1 MRSKIIF
8 LAVAALFLSWNLAQ
22 AQNFTKQ
29 ERKVQSFD
37 AIQINGSADVFLT
50 QGSHQSVVVETEA
63 RNQDK
68 IITEVSGSTLIIKS
82 KPYSNFITKR
92 LRVYV
97 ETPNI
102 QNLAVFGSGDFH
114 VPSITSEHL
123 TLIIKGSGDID
134 AGNLQVS
141 TLTAKILG
149 SGDLTF
155 SGKAADM
162 QLSVHGSGDTR
173 INALECDKA
182 DFQVQGSGDV
192 IISGKA
198 NQVTVV
204 LQGSGDFRGSQFEV
218 SKATTSQLGSG
229 DIHMGV
235 INTLMLTI
243 KGSGD
248 FYLKGNPTVNSEIR
262 GSGELHR

>member
-8 LAVAALFLSWNLAQ
+8 LTMAAFFLFGNIVQ
-22 AQNFTKQ
+22 AQSFTKQ

-37 AIQINGSADVFLT
+37 AIQINGSADVYLT
-50 QGSHQSVVVETEA
+50 QGNNQSVAVETEA
-63 RNQDK
+63 LNQDN
-68 IITEVSGSTLIIKS
+68 IITEVSGNTLVIKT
-82 KPYSNFITKR
+82 KPYSNFFTKR

-102 QNLAVFGSGDFH
+102 QSLAVYGSGDIH
-114 VPSITSEHL
+114 VPAVKSDHL

-134 AGNLQVS
+134 AGNLQVND
-141 TLTAKILG
+141 LTAQILG
-149 SGDLTF
+149 SGDLSF
-155 SGKAADM
+155 SGKVADM
-162 QLSVHGSGDTR
+162 KLSVHGSGDTR
-173 INALECDKA
+173 IDALECDKA
-182 DFQVQGSGDV
+182 NFLIQGSGDV

-198 NQVTVV
+198 DQANVV
-204 LQGSGDFRGSQFEV
+204 LQGSGDFKGSQFEV
-218 SKATTSQLGSG
+218 SKAITSQLGSG

-235 INTLMLTI
+235 INSLMITI